1 MNKNGTLNIYHNT
14 VLVNTFTY
22 EGEEQVNAQ
31 LAQIF
36 IAKEKRGVK
45 TRIAFVPY
53 VGKMKVTQKW
63 NDEVLG
69 LYEYKY
75 EFEGIE

>member
-1 MNKNGTLNIYHNT
+1 MNKIGTLNIYHNKE
-14 VLVNTFTY
+14 LVNTIAF
-22 EGEEQVNAQ
+22 ESEEQVNAQ

-45 TRIAFVPY
+45 TRISFVPY

-63 NDEVLG
+63 TDEVLG